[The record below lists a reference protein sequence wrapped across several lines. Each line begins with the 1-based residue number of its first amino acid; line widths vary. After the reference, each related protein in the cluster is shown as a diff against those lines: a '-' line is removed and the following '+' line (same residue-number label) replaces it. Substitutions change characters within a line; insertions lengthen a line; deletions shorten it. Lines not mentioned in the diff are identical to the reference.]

1 MGRELLIEKQGNE
14 FRIATIEDGS
24 LVDLSFDRKDFG
36 SIIGNV
42 YLGRVER
49 VIKGIGAAFI
59 DLGIGRSGFLP
70 FSNVSDNESRHI
82 GLVEGASVCVQVMRD
97 AFGKKGP
104 QVSMEISL
112 AGRFIVY
119 QANSNRLAVSR
130 QITNEVERERLLS
143 LTNQIR
149 QDNEGFVLR
158 TAAEGKNFQTLE
170 YEINYYR
177 NCWNEILRNRDKEN
191 PPALIYEELDIVKRT
206 IRDHAHDD
214 VLKFHFDDNTIFVG
228 AKEFCEA
235 KYPSLTTKLHL
246 NIDPIALFEKYG
258 VDEEIESVLKRDV
271 SLPSGGALVIETME
285 ALTAI
290 DVNSGRY
297 INGSDPEENAS
308 QINNEAANE
317 VCRQIR
323 LRNLSGLIVV
333 DFINMTKE
341 ESWTRILDK
350 LRLEFSKDRI
360 NCRVLGRTEGGL
372 VELIRRRSS
381 VPLTE
386 ALFVDCP
393 ECNGEGFVWR
403 VEGVIYKILKTLKKE
418 SISDKAGKLVLN
430 FSPEI
435 SEAIKRKNYED
446 EICSQSGRQLI
457 SRVLQDF
464 SPDEYEIYIQEE
476 EKSDY

>member
-1 MGRELLIEKQGNE
+1 MGREFLIENQGNE

-24 LVDLSFDRKDFG
+24 LVDLSLDRKDFG

-49 VIKGIGAAFI
+49 VINGIGAAFI
-59 DLGIGRSGFLP
+59 DLGVGKSGFLP
-70 FSNVSDNESRHI
+70 FNNVSDSKSRHNS
-82 GLVEGASVCVQVMRD
+82 LVEGASVCVQVMRD
-97 AFGKKGP
+97 AFGEKGP

-119 QANSNRLAVSR
+119 EANSSRLAVSR

-143 LTNQIR
+143 LTNQLR

-158 TAAEGKNFQTLE
+158 TAAEGKNCQTLE

-177 NCWNEILRNRDKEN
+177 NCWNEILKKRDKEN
-191 PPALIYEELDIVKRT
+191 TPALIYEELDIVKRT
-206 IRDHAHDD
+206 LRDHAQDD
-214 VLKFHFDDNTIFVG
+214 VLKFHFDDNTIFVE

-246 NIDPIALFEKYG
+246 NIDPTPLFEKYG

-308 QINNEAANE
+308 KINNEAANE

-341 ESWTRILDK
+341 ESWTRILNK
-350 LRLEFSKDRI
+350 LRLEISRDRV

-393 ECNGEGFVWR
+393 ECNGEGLVWR
-403 VEGVIYKILKTLKKE
+403 IESVIYEILKTLKKE
-418 SISDKAGKLVLN
+418 SISDRAGSLVLN
-430 FSPEI
+430 ISPEI
-435 SEAIKRKNYED
+435 NETIKRKNYED
-446 EICSQSGRQLI
+446 ELISQPGRQLV
-457 SRVLQDF
+457 SRVVRDF
-464 SPDEYEIYIQEE
+464 SPEEYEIYIQD
-476 EKSDY
+476 EKQSDY